1 MRGTHVKHLL
11 IGLMAVMAISGEADS
26 MTIQL
31 GSEGADLVPAG
42 ATWRFF
48 RGKGPAGI
56 PADAWRQVDFADSRW
71 ETGPTGF
78 GFGDND
84 DATVLNDMLGRY
96 ATVYIRQE
104 FPVAS
109 VTPNAAVELT
119 IDYDDGFIV
128 YLNGKEVVR
137 RGMPAGAATYQTL
150 ASISHEAGTPETINL
165 GSAGDLLRVG
175 KNVLA
180 IEGHN
185 NSLTSSDFSLIPSLR
200 TKSDTLRNGSTY
212 IMMTDTVTLTVR
224 TDAVDVPSPS
234 DTHYADAPWCEVR
247 NVAADSNQPNGVWR
261 ALAAFNQTDG
271 TWHADVPLSPGL
283 NTITASVFWGRPGAP
298 LADSGSIEILYV
310 PPANHLAGELKNDVT
325 LSGACLVDQT
335 VTVSAGKVLRIEPGT
350 VVLLK
355 KGVSILV
362 AGQLLAEGTE
372 ARPIRFTHLGDGTTW
387 KQLMFVEA
395 ADSRFEHCIFEY
407 ADSVGEHQDYYEP
420 GPRNYHEAIVAL
432 ACRLDFNDCT
442 FQKLPKDG
450 PNAEGDALAIIADD
464 ANHPGDASAR
474 ITRCQFLGIGQG
486 VHTRYAHVLV
496 EDCYFQRKSG
506 DNDDVDL
513 WGESTPPCVIR
524 NNIFDLPEHDDRIN
538 PTRCSAI
545 IEGNIIMGGNDH
557 GMVLRDKCSP
567 LVVNN
572 VIIGCANGGIAVENS
587 CTATL
592 INNTIVR
599 CGRGVRLFDL
609 GRWGPPYRLSPGG
622 GTATLVN
629 CIIWDCPQTIV
640 LADTSNTQIADRG
653 SHVTVR
659 YCDIQ
664 HGRQGV
670 SVSGS
675 YSTVVWGEG
684 NIDADPLFVDSG
696 HSDLHLRAGSP
707 AIDAASTK
715 DAPKTDL
722 DGAPRPVGRA
732 ADMGAYEYRP

>member
-11 IGLMAVMAISGEADS
+11 IGLMTVMAISGEADS

-71 ETGPTGF
+71 ETGPAGF

-119 IDYDDGFIV
+119 IDYDDGFIA

-185 NSLTSSDFSLIPSLR
+185 QSLASSDFSLIPALR
-200 TKSDTLRNGSTY
+200 TGSDTLRNGNTY
-212 IMMTDTVTLTVR
+212 IVMTDTVTLTGR
-224 TDAVDVPSPS
+224 TDALAGSAHASGYWGVVVRDVAVDCNLV
-234 DTHYADAPWCEVR
+234 
-247 NVAADSNQPNGVWR
+247 
-261 ALAAFNQTDG
+261 DG
-271 TWHADVPLSPGL
+271 TWQAKVSLSPGL
-283 NTITASVFWGRPGAP
+283 NSITAYAYGGDVRVTT
-298 LADSGSIEILYV
+298 LDSAVIEILYV
-310 PPANHLAGELKNDVT
+310 PPANRLTGAQKDDVT
-325 LSGACLVDQT
+325 LSGVWLVENK
-335 VTVSAGKVLRIEPGT
+335 VIVPVGKTLKISQGALILMGNGASI
-350 VVLLK
+350 VVD
-355 KGVSILV
+355 
-362 AGQLLAEGTE
+362 GQLLAMGTE
-372 ARPIRFTHLGDGTTW
+372 RRLIRFTHLADGTTW

-395 ADSRFEHCIFEY
+395 ADSWFEHCIFEY

-464 ANHPGDASAR
+464 ANHPGNASAN
-474 ITRCQFLGIGQG
+474 ITRCKFLGIGQG

-496 EDCYFQRKSG
+496 EDCYFQGKSG

-524 NNIFDLPEHDDRIN
+524 NNIFDLPEYDDRIN
-538 PTRCSAI
+538 PTRCSVI

-557 GMVLRDKCSP
+557 GLVLRDKCSP
-567 LVVNN
+567 LVINN

-609 GRWGPPYRLSPGG
+609 GRWDPPYRLNPGG

-629 CIIWDCPQTIV
+629 CIIWDCPQTIT

-664 HGRQGV
+664 RGRQGV

-675 YSTVVWGEG
+675 HSTVVWGEG
-684 NIDADPLFVDSG
+684 NINADPLFVDSAK
-696 HSDLHLRAGSP
+696 SDLRLRAGSP

-715 DAPKTDL
+715 DAPRTDL
-722 DGAPRPVGRA
+722 DGVPRPVGRA
-732 ADMGAYEYRP
+732 ADMGAYEHRLQEGTVP